1 MSSDRKIEAN
11 RENAQHS
18 TGPQTEEGKAKSS
31 QNARRHGLSSATI
44 FVPPARQDEFQSLFA
59 AYYEEVRPFGEI
71 QTSYFEQLVH
81 AAWNLDIARQLLVIA
96 LTEMDD
102 KKISNANRYIAQYER
117 TFSRAH
123 QALKNEQTDLALRAI
138 PENEPIA
145 GLPMACRVQ
154 VIANEAARVA
164 ALQER
169 TQRPARRAAILA
181 SIGEAFRPAASL
193 PGDKNE
199 PTAGPAA

>member
-1 MSSDRKIEAN
+1 MSSERKIEAN

-18 TGPQTEEGKAKSS
+18 TGPQTEEGKANSS

-44 FVPPARQDEFQSLFA
+44 FIPPARAAEFQSMYA
-59 AYYEEVRPFGEI
+59 AYYDEIKPIGEI
-71 QTSYFEQLVH
+71 QTSYFEQLTH

-117 TFSRAH
+117 SFARAH
-123 QALKNEQTDLALRAI
+123 QAIKAEQTDMALRAI

-145 GLPMACRVQ
+145 ALPFTCRIK
-154 VIANEAARVA
+154 VIAHEAARVA
-164 ALQER
+164 AQTER
-169 TQRPARRAAILA
+169 THRPAHRAAILQ
-181 SIGEAFRPAASL
+181 SIGEAFRPV
-193 PGDKNE
+193 PGATESSPRENE
-199 PTAGPAA
+199 PMAA